1 MSKRLFVG
9 GLPYEMTD
17 EKLQEMFSACGRVE
31 KVKVMFDRATGR
43 SKGFG
48 FIEMATD
55 LEGNA
60 AILKF
65 DGTNI
70 GTRNISVK
78 EAKPAENRR
87 REGGPGGGRPQ
98 RDNRPSPGGDHRR
111 EGSGFG
117 DPRGA
122 HSNGFSKPQG
132 QGGFGGSNNRG
143 SGSGRPSGNGGPG
156 GSSGR
161 GGYAPSSM
169 VGPGKSTGRGGFRT
183 PGPSGD
189 KGTSSDWRS
198 ELGLGN
204 NQRKDFRRTNRDHN
218 SRNQSRRHDG
228 DNFGNR

>member
-17 EKLQEMFSACGRVE
+17 EKLQELFSQCGRVE

-65 DGTNI
+65 DGSTL
-70 GTRNISVK
+70 GTRSISVK
-78 EAKPAENRR
+78 EAKPAEERK
-87 REGGPGGGRPQ
+87 REGGPGGSRSH
-98 RDNRPSPGGDHRR
+98 DNRPRENRPSVGGDNR
-111 EGSGFG
+111 GGFG
-117 DPRGA
+117 DQRGP
-122 HSNGFSKPQG
+122 HNGGFSKPA
-132 QGGFGGSNNRG
+132 G
-143 SGSGRPSGNGGPG
+143 SGGYGRPGGNGGPG

-161 GGYAPSSM
+161 GGY
-169 VGPGKSTGRGGFRT
+169 GR
-183 PGPSGD
+183 PSGGQGQSRD
-189 KGTSSDWRS
+189 SSGSDWRS

-204 NQRKDFRRTNRDHN
+204 NQRKDFRRSSREHNNKDHG
-218 SRNQSRRHDG
+218 SRNKSD
-228 DNFGNR
+228 DFGNR

>member
-1 MSKRLFVG
+1 MIMSKRLFVG

-17 EKLQEMFSACGRVE
+17 EKLQELFSQCGRVE

-65 DGTNI
+65 DGSTL

-78 EAKPAENRR
+78 EAKPAEERKR
-87 REGGPGGGRPQ
+87 DGGPGGARPH
-98 RDNRPSPGGDHRR
+98 DNRPRENRPSSGGDNR
-111 EGSGFG
+111 GGFG
-117 DPRGA
+117 DQRGPRN
-122 HSNGFSKPQG
+122 SGFAKPA
-132 QGGFGGSNNRG
+132 G
-143 SGSGRPSGNGGPG
+143 SGGYGRPGGNGGPG

-161 GGYAPSSM
+161 GSS
-169 VGPGKSTGRGGFRT
+169 GRPGGGQGQSRDS
-183 PGPSGD
+183 SG
-189 KGTSSDWRS
+189 TDWRS

-204 NQRKDFRRTNRDHN
+204 NQRKDFRRTNREHN
-218 SRNQSRRHDG
+218 RDQGSKNRSD
-228 DNFGNR
+228 DFGNR

>member
-17 EKLQEMFSACGRVE
+17 EKLQELFSQCGRVE

-65 DGTNI
+65 DGSTL

-78 EAKPAENRR
+78 EAKPAEDRPR
-87 REGGPGGGRPQ
+87 TGGSGGRPN
-98 RDNRPSPGGDHRR
+98 DNRPRENRGG
-111 EGSGFG
+111 GGFG
-117 DPRGA
+117 DQRGPRNG
-122 HSNGFSKPQG
+122 GFSKPAG
-132 QGGFGGSNNRG
+132 SGGYGKPGGS
-143 SGSGRPSGNGGPG
+143 GGPG

-161 GGYAPSSM
+161 GSYGR
-169 VGPGKSTGRGGFRT
+169 PGGGQGQSR
-183 PGPSGD
+183 GD

-198 ELGLGN
+198 ELGLGM
-204 NQRKDFRRTNRDHN
+204 NQRKDFRRTSREHNNRDHGSKN
-218 SRNQSRRHDG
+218 RG
-228 DNFGNR
+228 DDFGNR

>member
-17 EKLQEMFSACGRVE
+17 EKLQELFSQCGRVE

-65 DGTNI
+65 DGSTL

-78 EAKPAENRR
+78 EAKPAEDRPR
-87 REGGPGGGRPQ
+87 PSGSGGRPN
-98 RDNRPSPGGDHRR
+98 DNRPRENRGG
-111 EGSGFG
+111 GGFG
-117 DPRGA
+117 DQRGPRNG
-122 HSNGFSKPQG
+122 GFSKPA
-132 QGGFGGSNNRG
+132 G
-143 SGSGRPSGNGGPG
+143 SGSYGKPGGSGGPG

-161 GGYAPSSM
+161 GGYGRPS
-169 VGPGKSTGRGGFRT
+169 GGQGQR
-183 PGPSGD
+183 GD

-198 ELGLGN
+198 ELGLGM
-204 NQRKDFRRTNRDHN
+204 NQRKDFRRTSREHNNRDHGSKN
-218 SRNQSRRHDG
+218 RG
-228 DNFGNR
+228 DDFGNS

>member
-17 EKLQEMFSACGRVE
+17 EKLQELFSQCGRVE

-65 DGTNI
+65 DGSTL

-78 EAKPAENRR
+78 EAKPAEDRK
-87 REGGPGGGRPQ
+87 REGGSNGRPN
-98 RDNRPSPGGDHRR
+98 DNRPRENRPSSGSGENRGG
-111 EGSGFG
+111 GGFG
-117 DPRGA
+117 DQRGPR
-122 HSNGFSKPQG
+122 NGGFAKPAG
-132 QGGFGGSNNRG
+132 SGGFGGSNSRG
-143 SGSGRPSGNGGPG
+143 GFSKPGGSGGPG

-161 GGYAPSSM
+161 GSYGR
-169 VGPGKSTGRGGFRT
+169 PGGGQGQSR
-183 PGPSGD
+183 GD

-198 ELGLGN
+198 ELGFGN
-204 NQRKDFRRTNRDHN
+204 NQRKDFRRTNREHN
-218 SRNQSRRHDG
+218 RDQGSRNRSD
-228 DNFGNR
+228 DFGNR

>member
-17 EKLQEMFSACGRVE
+17 EKLQELFSQCGRVE

-65 DGTNI
+65 DGSTL

-78 EAKPAENRR
+78 EAKPAEDRPR
-87 REGGPGGGRPQ
+87 TGGSGGRPN
-98 RDNRPSPGGDHRR
+98 DNRPRENRGG
-111 EGSGFG
+111 GGFG
-117 DPRGA
+117 DQRGPRNG
-122 HSNGFSKPQG
+122 GFSKPAGSGGYG
-132 QGGFGGSNNRG
+132 QPGGS
-143 SGSGRPSGNGGPG
+143 GGPG

-161 GGYAPSSM
+161 GSYGR
-169 VGPGKSTGRGGFRT
+169 PGGGQGQSR
-183 PGPSGD
+183 GD

-198 ELGLGN
+198 ELGLGM
-204 NQRKDFRRTNRDHN
+204 NQRKDFRRTSREHNNRDHGSKN
-218 SRNQSRRHDG
+218 RG
-228 DNFGNR
+228 DDFGNR